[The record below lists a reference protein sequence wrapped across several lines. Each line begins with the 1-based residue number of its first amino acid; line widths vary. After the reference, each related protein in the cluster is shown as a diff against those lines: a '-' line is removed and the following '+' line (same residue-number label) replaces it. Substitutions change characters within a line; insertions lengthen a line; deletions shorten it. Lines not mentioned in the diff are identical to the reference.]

1 MKQLGFFTLS
11 LPIDLDM
18 LPESVL
24 SDIHTAFIDT
34 WHQLTSFISQVR
46 KCQKL
51 ADYYL
56 LQEELGRHVLK
67 ADSKVSDSNVAI
79 YQAKKE
85 LNRIG
90 NIADPEK
97 KRYLLGKLFEA
108 NLKHH
113 LYFLIGKQYRTVGDA
128 MAWQLY
134 QYNAHTI
141 HSLGMNQSPGIISQ
155 AKGKGVQ
162 AEESEVRK
170 YWEQE
175 SAFALRHDY
184 TNCLRVSDLSIFR
197 NDSNYA
203 ELREVKASPKKKK
216 TSQKAI
222 QRRAL
227 EFAQDHATISGNDL
241 LYYLPVLG
249 TGARE
254 EIVSTMLLL
263 SEAVHQ
269 AIEEDIGY
277 RVGRHIE
284 VLAYNGPKCA
294 QQPDLQ
300 KRLMQINDN
309 HPPISIQ
316 PCSDD
321 YIIARGINRIRNP
334 VFSVPYAVYPLH
346 PKVAAALTVGLI
358 DIQVRLNVQVILDA
372 FHIYGFD
379 AICSTSIWR
388 QQGLQP
394 GTPERLRP
402 YFELSKD
409 DKRIRVT
416 DHPIEQM
423 LFEGLTPTLLA
434 ATVARTYE
442 ECLARDALNIAQ
454 SQGLNLSICTTYT
467 ELTDIWRESRS
478 FL

>member
-1 MKQLGFFTLS
+1 MKQLGFFNIS
-11 LPIDLDM
+11 LPI

-24 SDIHTAFIDT
+24 RDIHTAVVDT
-34 WHQLTSFISQVR
+34 WHQLTSLISQVR
-46 KCQKL
+46 KCQQL
-51 ADYYL
+51 ADYYF

-67 ADSKVSDSNVAI
+67 ADSHVDDANI
-79 YQAKKE
+79 GIFQAEKE
-85 LNRIG
+85 LNKLSTT
-90 NIADPEK
+90 ADPEK
-97 KRYLLGKLFEA
+97 KRYFQKKLREA
-108 NLKHH
+108 DVKRQ
-113 LYFLIGKQYRTVGDA
+113 LYLLIGKQYRSVGDA

-134 QYNAHTI
+134 QYNAHAI

-155 AKGKGVQ
+155 AKAKGAQ
-162 AEESEVRK
+162 KEESEVRK

-203 ELREVKASPKKKK
+203 ELQEVKASSKKNKP
-216 TSQKAI
+216 SQKAI

-227 EFAQDHATISGNDL
+227 EFARDHVTIVGNDL
-241 LYYLPVLG
+241 IYSPPVLS
-249 TGARE
+249 TGDRE
-254 EIVSTMLLL
+254 EVLATLLLL

-277 RVGRHIE
+277 RVGRHMQI
-284 VLAYNGPKCA
+284 LAYNGPNCA

-300 KRLMQINDN
+300 ERLMQINDN
-309 HPPISIQ
+309 PPPLSIQ
-316 PCSDD
+316 PRSDD
-321 YIIARGINRIRNP
+321 YIIARGLDRVRNP
-334 VFSVPYAVYPLH
+334 AFGAPYAIYPLS
-346 PKVAAALTVGLI
+346 PVVAAALTVGLI

-372 FHIYGFD
+372 FRQYGFD
-379 AICSTSIWR
+379 GICSTTLWR
-388 QQGLQP
+388 QQGLEP
-394 GTPERLRP
+394 GHPETLQL

-409 DKRIRVT
+409 DKRIKVT
-416 DHPIEQM
+416 EYPIQQM

-442 ECLARDALNIAQ
+442 ECLARDALSIAQ
-454 SQGLNLSICTTYT
+454 AQGLNLSVCTTYT

>member
-1 MKQLGFFTLS
+1 MKQLGFFTVS
-11 LPIDLDM
+11 LPIDLEM
-18 LPESVL
+18 LPKEVL
-24 SDIHTAFIDT
+24 TDIHATFVDT
-34 WHQLTSFISQVR
+34 WHQLTSLISQAR
-46 KCQKL
+46 KCQQL
-51 ADYYL
+51 ADYYF
-56 LQEELGRHVLK
+56 LQKELGTHVLM
-67 ADSKVSDSNVAI
+67 ADSKVGDANIAI

-85 LNRIG
+85 LNKIG
-90 NIADPEK
+90 NTVTPEK
-97 KRYLLGKLFEA
+97 KQYLLRKRREA
-108 NLKHH
+108 DLKRQ
-113 LYFLIGKQYRTVGDA
+113 LYLQIGKQYRTVGDA

-162 AEESEVRK
+162 AEESEVCK

-197 NDSNYA
+197 NDSNDA
-203 ELREVKASPKKKK
+203 ELREVKASSKKKK
-216 TSQKAI
+216 PSQKAI

-227 EFAQDHATISGNDL
+227 EFARDHVTKSGDNL
-241 LYYLPVLG
+241 IYYPPVLS
-249 TGARE
+249 TGDRE
-254 EIVSTMLLL
+254 EILSTMLLL
-263 SEAVHQ
+263 SEAVCQ
-269 AIEEDIGY
+269 AIQEDIGY
-277 RVGRHIE
+277 RVGRHIQ
-284 VLAYNGPKCA
+284 VVAYNGPNCA

-300 KRLMQINDN
+300 KRLMLIKDT
-309 HPPISIQ
+309 PPLSIQ
-316 PCSDD
+316 PRSED
-321 YIIARGINRIRNP
+321 YIIARGIDRVRNP
-334 VFSVPYAVYPLH
+334 VFSAPYAIYPL
-346 PKVAAALTVGLI
+346 PSEVAAALTVGLM

-372 FHIYGFD
+372 FRMYGFD

-388 QQGLQP
+388 QHDLQP
-394 GTPERLRP
+394 GHPKTLQP

-416 DHPIEQM
+416 DYPIQQM

-454 SQGLNLSICTTYT
+454 SQGLNLSISTTYT
-467 ELTDIWRESRS
+467 ELTDIWRQSRS